1 MRPIILLVLALISF
15 QCFSQESA
23 QDYYNL
29 AIEALE
35 NKDYE
40 EYSLHIRKANDLRPN
55 HPLIVA
61 KMAEAWA
68 LTGRRTRAVQ
78 TIRQMLLMD
87 ATYNFEGNSVFD
99 DIRNHRDHGELLELQ
114 RTLGTKEVHDETY
127 LTINAADLH
136 PESFVLL
143 ADGGLL
149 LGSVRQ
155 KKIVK
160 VSPEGLVS
168 DWLDLP
174 YAVLGMK
181 PDYLNNQIWVS
192 TAAMPEMED
201 YQVEDLGK
209 SIVFQIEIN
218 SGRIIQGLEYDETST
233 IGDIE
238 LDSLS
243 QLWLSNSFEP
253 YLTRTS
259 TDTSD
264 YLGSFTRLQYDLID
278 TQFNLQGL
286 TLSDNE
292 EHLYFADYISG
303 IHRINFVEDKIEKI
317 FAPET
322 SLLKGIDGLYYYKN
336 TLIAIH
342 NGTKPYKVVQY
353 FLNETGLTIELERVI
368 NRGGETLG
376 EPTLGQ
382 VKDGYFYYLANSPW
396 QAYDDEKNLNV
407 ADWGPIEI
415 RRIKLD

>member
-1 MRPIILLVLALISF
+1 MRTIILLVLALISF
-15 QCFSQESA
+15 QCFSQQPA
-23 QDYYNL
+23 QYYFNL
-29 AIEALE
+29 ANEALAK
-35 NKDYE
+35 KDYE
-40 EYSLHIRKANDLRPN
+40 EYSIQIRKANERRPN
-55 HPLIVA
+55 HPIIVA
-61 KMAEAWA
+61 KVAEAWA

-87 ATYNFEGNSVFD
+87 ATYDFEGNTIFD
-99 DIRNHRDHGELLELQ
+99 DIRNHRDYGELLELQ
-114 RTLGTKEVHDETY
+114 RTLGTKEVHDESY
-127 LTINAADLH
+127 LTINAAELH

-143 ADGGLL
+143 EDGGLL
-149 LGSVRQ
+149 LGSIRK

-160 VSPEGLVS
+160 VSPEGLVT

-174 YAVLGMK
+174 FAVLGMK
-181 PDYLNNQIWVS
+181 PDYEKNHIWVS
-192 TAAMPEMED
+192 TAAVPQMEGFEPED
-201 YQVEDLGK
+201 QGK
-209 SIVFQIEIN
+209 SIVFQIDIN
-218 SGRIIQGLEYDETST
+218 SGRIIQGIEFDETSI
-233 IGDIE
+233 IGDIV

-243 QLWLSNSFEP
+243 RLWLSNSLEP
-253 YLTRTS
+253 YLTRTN
-259 TDTSD
+259 TDTAE
-264 YLGSFTRLQYDLID
+264 YLGSFSRLQYDMVD

-286 TLSDNE
+286 TLTENQ

-322 SLLKGIDGLYYYKN
+322 SLLKGIDGLYFYNN

-353 FLNETGLTIELERVI
+353 FLYDTGLTIELERVI
-368 NRGGETLG
+368 NRGGESLG

-396 QAYDDEKNLNV
+396 PAYDEEKNLNV
-407 ADWGPIEI
+407 EGWGPIEI

>member
-1 MRPIILLVLALISF
+1 MRTIILLVLALISF
-15 QCFSQESA
+15 QCFSQQPA
-23 QDYYNL
+23 QYYFNL
-29 AIEALE
+29 ANEALAK
-35 NKDYE
+35 KDYE
-40 EYSLHIRKANDLRPN
+40 EYSIQIRKANERRPN
-55 HPLIVA
+55 HPVIVA
-61 KMAEAWA
+61 KVAEAWA
-68 LTGRRTRAVQ
+68 LTSRRKRAVQ

-87 ATYNFEGNSVFD
+87 ATYDFEGNTIFD
-99 DIRNHRDHGELLELQ
+99 DIRNHRDYGELLELQ

-127 LTINAADLH
+127 LTIHAAELH

-143 ADGGLL
+143 EDGGLL
-149 LGSVRQ
+149 LGSIRK

-160 VSPEGLVS
+160 VSPEGLVT

-174 YAVLGMK
+174 FAVLGMK
-181 PDYLNNQIWVS
+181 PDYEKNHIWVS
-192 TAAMPEMED
+192 TAAMPEMEGFEP
-201 YQVEDLGK
+201 EDQGK
-209 SIVFQIEIN
+209 SIVCQIDIS
-218 SGRIIQGLEYDETST
+218 SGRIIQGIEFDETSI
-233 IGDIE
+233 IGDIV

-243 QLWLSNSFEP
+243 RLWLSNSLEP
-253 YLTRTS
+253 YLTRTN
-259 TDTSD
+259 TDTAE
-264 YLGSFTRLQYDLID
+264 YLGSFSRLQYDMVD

-286 TLSDNE
+286 TLTENE

-322 SLLKGIDGLYYYKN
+322 SLLKGIDGLYFYNN

-353 FLNETGLTIELERVI
+353 FLNDTGLTIELERVI
-368 NRGGETLG
+368 NRGGESLG

-396 QAYDDEKNLNV
+396 PAYDAEKNLNV
-407 ADWGPIEI
+407 EGWGPIEI

>member
-1 MRPIILLVLALISF
+1 MRSIILLVLALISF
-15 QCFSQESA
+15 QCFSQRSV
-23 QDYYNL
+23 QYYYNL
-29 AIEALE
+29 ANEALDK
-35 NKDYE
+35 KDYE
-40 EYSLHIRKANDLRPN
+40 EYSIQIRKANEKRPN
-55 HPLIVA
+55 HPVIVP
-61 KMAEAWA
+61 KVAEAWA
-68 LTGRRTRAVQ
+68 LTGRRTRAIQ

-87 ATYNFEGNSVFD
+87 ATYDFEGNAIFD
-99 DIRNHRDHGELLELQ
+99 DIRNHRDYGELLELQ
-114 RTLGTKEVHDETY
+114 RTLGTKEVHDESY
-127 LTINAADLH
+127 LTINAAELH

-149 LGSVRQ
+149 LGSVRK

-160 VSPEGLVS
+160 VSPEGLVT
-168 DWLDLP
+168 DWLNLP

-181 PDYLNNQIWVS
+181 PDYEKNQIWVS
-192 TAAMPEMED
+192 TAAMPEMEGFNS
-201 YQVEDLGK
+201 EDQGK
-209 SIVFQIEIN
+209 SLVFQIDIN
-218 SGRIIQGLEYDETST
+218 SGRIIQGLEYDETSI
-233 IGDIE
+233 IGDIV

-243 QLWLSNSFEP
+243 RLWLSNSLEP
-253 YLTRTS
+253 YLTRTN
-259 TDTSD
+259 TDTAD
-264 YLGSFTRLQYDLID
+264 YLGSFSRLQYDMVD

-303 IHRINFVEDKIEKI
+303 IHRINFVEDKVEKI

-322 SLLKGIDGLYYYKN
+322 SLLKGIDGLYFYKN

-353 FLNETGLTIELERVI
+353 FLNETGLSIELERVI
-368 NRGGETLG
+368 NRGGDSLG

-396 QAYDDEKNLNV
+396 PAYDEEKNLNV
-407 ADWGPIEI
+407 EDWGPIEI

>member
-1 MRPIILLVLALISF
+1 MG
-15 QCFSQESA
+15 Q
-23 QDYYNL
+23 Y
-29 AIEALE
+29 
-35 NKDYE
+35 
-40 EYSLHIRKANDLRPN
+40 
-55 HPLIVA
+55 
-61 KMAEAWA
+61 
-68 LTGRRTRAVQ
+68 GRHA
-78 TIRQMLLMD
+78 
-87 ATYNFEGNSVFD
+87 
-99 DIRNHRDHGELLELQ
+99 
-114 RTLGTKEVHDETY
+114 
-127 LTINAADLH
+127 
-136 PESFVLL
+136 
-143 ADGGLL
+143 
-149 LGSVRQ
+149 
-155 KKIVK
+155 
-160 VSPEGLVS
+160 
-168 DWLDLP
+168 
-174 YAVLGMK
+174 
-181 PDYLNNQIWVS
+181 
-192 TAAMPEMED
+192 EMED
-201 YQVEDLGK
+201 YQVEDRGK

-259 TDTSD
+259 TDTSN